1 MMIFSLQKMT
11 DNLFENL
18 KQNDKGKVDIPPE

>member
-1 MMIFSLQKMT
+1 MIFSLQKMT